1 MSNKKIIIMT
11 ASIGHGHNKVALAT
25 KESLLKENKNL
36 DIKIVDFIK
45 VIESLFDQ
53 LILSAYFKIIDTFP
67 SWYHYIYSITSKM
80 SKDGKVK
87 DLFAHRYKK
96 KILNIIEDFKPDA
109 IIFTNPFILTIVG
122 YLKKIGKINTY
133 TAAII
138 TDYSAHNIW
147 LNPYINKYFVASKEL
162 RKELINKGITEE
174 KIIVSGIPIHKKF
187 YDECNIDQIIS
198 KLDIEKKL
206 PTLLVMGGGMGVG
219 AIEEVLDNINLIKE
233 SLQII
238 VVTGTNKALKEKIEN
253 KLDKYR
259 HKIRVLGFVDNIHEL
274 MHCSDLL
281 ISKSGGVT
289 VTEAITKKLPMLIA
303 DPIPGQEL
311 ENADYLTK
319 AGLGILINDISEVR
333 DKVQE
338 LLFENSTV
346 YKEIKSKL
354 NDINIINSNEIIAK
368 TILNDTKTYK
378 RTSAM

>member
-25 KESLLKENKNL
+25 KESLIKENKNL

-96 KILNIIEDFKPDA
+96 KVLNIVEDFRPDA

-122 YLKKIGKINTY
+122 YLKKIGKIDTY
-133 TAAII
+133 TSAII

-147 LNPYINKYFVASKEL
+147 LNPYINKYFVASEEL
-162 RKELINKGITEE
+162 RKELIDKGIFAE
-174 KIIVSGIPIHKKF
+174 KIIVSGIPIDKKF
-187 YDECNIDQIIS
+187 FEECSREQIIN
-198 KLDIEKKL
+198 KLDMKENL
-206 PTLLVMGGGMGVG
+206 PTLLVMGGGLGVG

-238 VVTGTNKALKEKIEN
+238 VVTGTNRALKQKIES
-253 KLDKYR
+253 KLEKYR

-274 MHCSDLL
+274 MNCSDLL

-289 VTEAITKKLPMLIA
+289 VTEAITKKVPMLIV

-319 AGLGILINDISEVR
+319 AGLGILVNDISEVR
-333 DKVQE
+333 DYIQE
-338 LLFENSTV
+338 LLFDNSNL
-346 YKEIKSKL
+346 YKEIKL
-354 NDINIINSNEIIAK
+354 NLNSINKINSNEIIAK
-368 TILNDTKTYK
+368 TILNDTITYK
-378 RTSAM
+378 RTSAI